1 MWWREMRRC
10 VGVNGAVRRW
20 VRVGWVRRRV
30 GAASPYWH
38 AGMLMCENVGMLKH
52 RRLHADTIL

>member
-1 MWWREMRRC
+1 MPWRERRRC

-52 RRLHADTIL
+52 R